1 MSTFTLCTI
10 QSVLNAI
17 PSIRRV
23 LKPDGKFISS
33 STVCRPMLGFD
44 AGRSGRNRFFIG
56 SSKAC
61 HVTRDI
67 PCLIQQGGFKIEQ
80 MDTGYLAPFSKSGS
94 YCSWG
99 VAVPIAHQIG
109 HALYMGFATHPG
121 NGARSEVASRQG
133 PPKAA
138 WKGTP
143 RFSGQVEKLDI
154 QLRLAPLLFG
164 APKHPWVRFEGA

>member
-1 MSTFTLCTI
+1 MRDRFVPPKLVFHALGA
-10 QSVLNAI
+10 QSPHSQPGCGV
-17 PSIRRV
+17 
-23 LKPDGKFISS
+23 
-33 STVCRPMLGFD
+33 
-44 AGRSGRNRFFIG
+44 
-56 SSKAC
+56 
-61 HVTRDI
+61 
-67 PCLIQQGGFKIEQ
+67 IQQGGFKIEQ